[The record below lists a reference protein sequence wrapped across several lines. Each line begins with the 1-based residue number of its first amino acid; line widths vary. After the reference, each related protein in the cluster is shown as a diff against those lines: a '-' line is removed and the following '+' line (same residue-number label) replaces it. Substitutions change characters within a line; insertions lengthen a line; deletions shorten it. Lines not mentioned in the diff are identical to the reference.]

1 MDTNKHEF
9 CTARTQGPESLRL
22 APLAGRGLRSI
33 RARSEF
39 LARHELIVLRFWNHQ
54 VCEELDNVGG
64 GLVRSPRALLNKTRT
79 LILSLRQR
87 ERRTSHQCQARE
99 KILAML
105 SGWRWPSTA
114 TGRFAR
120 LLELR
125 SQLRGT
131 LVHAG
136 AVALLDNRL
145 RNSVCE

>member
-1 MDTNKHEF
+1 MDTNNTNFAPHGHK
-9 CTARTQGPESLRL
+9 ALKSLRL

-54 VCEELDNVGG
+54 VCEELDNVAG

-79 LILSLRQR
+79 LILSVRQR

-114 TGRFAR
+114 TGRFGR
-120 LLELR
+120 LLELCCK
-125 SQLRGT
+125 LRRTAINAGT
-131 LVHAG
+131 VT
-136 AVALLDNRL
+136 LLDNRF
-145 RNSVCE
+145 RNSVRE